1 MTASI
6 ELATGPMEFSALEKV
21 LLQGDLKALTPE
33 ERIDYYGRVCNSLGL
48 NPLTRP
54 FQYIEFVNNGVK
66 RLSLYAAKD
75 CTEQL
80 ANRHIISVIPD
91 EGREIRDTWIV
102 RAVARDVDGR
112 TVAAT
117 GAVFLGDVQGQVMA
131 NKMMTAETK
140 ACRRAVLRFCG
151 LGMLDETEVETIPG
165 AQQVTVDQ
173 DGVIIEPP
181 TVKALASDPV
191 TRLRKRLER
200 EDMVW
205 SDFLASVL
213 GVESWQQYHDEGGTA
228 GKAWEAFEK
237 YEPKPELD
245 PLARHLLAGLEA
257 ATIAQAEV
265 DGADS

>member
-91 EGREIRDTWIV
+91 EGSGNQGY
-102 RAVARDVDGR
+102 VDCPGR
-112 TVAAT
+112 R
-117 GAVFLGDVQGQVMA
+117 QG
-131 NKMMTAETK
+131 
-140 ACRRAVLRFCG
+140 CRRPDRRSHRSRVPWRC
-151 LGMLDETEVETIPG
+151 PG
-165 AQQVTVDQ
+165 A
-173 DGVIIEPP
+173 GY
-181 TVKALASDPV
+181 
-191 TRLRKRLER
+191 
-200 EDMVW
+200 
-205 SDFLASVL
+205 
-213 GVESWQQYHDEGGTA
+213 G
-228 GKAWEAFEK
+228 
-237 YEPKPELD
+237 
-245 PLARHLLAGLEA
+245 
-257 ATIAQAEV
+257 
-265 DGADS
+265 